1 MAAVTP
7 TTTPPTNV
15 SDLSQFSSA
24 LKTDLNALSNLPQN
38 AQTNAVA
45 NGVHRLDDCVTVGTA
60 NGVFG
65 GLTGDLAT
73 INSVNLLLA
82 DTAQFIN
89 SPTQLNAETFGKQ
102 LGSVVGTIAGKILA
116 APAAE
121 LALATRT
128 PILATLIEGAAADL
142 GAVVG
147 LAGATLAI
155 NVENAAFNV
164 ADGVVRG
171 LGTYQAARATGES
184 PLQALGSTFQLTP
197 INFQV

>member
-65 GLTGDLAT
+65 VLDGDLAT
-73 INSVNLLLA
+73 ITSANLLLA

-89 SPTQLNAETFGKQ
+89 SPTQLNAETFG
-102 LGSVVGTIAGKILA
+102 
-116 APAAE
+116 
-121 LALATRT
+121 
-128 PILATLIEGAAADL
+128 
-142 GAVVG
+142 
-147 LAGATLAI
+147 
-155 NVENAAFNV
+155 
-164 ADGVVRG
+164 
-171 LGTYQAARATGES
+171 
-184 PLQALGSTFQLTP
+184 
-197 INFQV
+197 

>member
-15 SDLSQFSSA
+15 TDLSQFSSA
-24 LKTDLNALSNLPQN
+24 LKADLNALSNLPQN

-65 GLTGDLAT
+65 GLTGDLVT

-89 SPTQLNAETFGKQ
+89 SPTQLNAETFGEQ

-184 PLQALGSTFQLTP
+184 PLQALASTFQLTP
-197 INFQV
+197 ISFQV